1 MSFPYEPAAIPSN
14 EAERLMVLRNYEIL
28 DTSSQE
34 IFDDYTWLAS
44 RICDVPTALI
54 SLVDKNRQWFKSRV
68 GLDVLETP
76 RNVSFCAHAIHHSR
90 VMEVPDTLE
99 DQRFCQNPLVT
110 GEPYI
115 RFYAGAPLTSMEGY
129 HVGTLCVIDQKPR
142 QLSTYQKDA
151 LIRLSRQIVKQM
163 EVQQMF
169 KERRREESFLE
180 HISRSMAELASGTIS
195 PQFLQKLVNK
205 ISEILPE
212 VFVAL
217 HFNTSETEQVMVHAG
232 PTFHSENFYRKQA
245 LHVTHEY
252 RQSKNI
258 GRIRFEPPYTPL
270 FIEVTDTVLGVLSL
284 AAANQR
290 QLEKAEEFLR
300 PLMNSLS
307 SLLMSYKKSL
317 SKRQSFLHQNQQLQA
332 LQSLNQIASLPDL
345 NLKTQLQHALILG
358 CEHFNVDLGIIYEQ
372 PASAAPDATETPKRS
387 IFLEYTHAP
396 KARPMLDVTQHAEL
410 KQFLQSQESPQEL
423 KVIYSEQ
430 GPTYLKAPLDID
442 DIVGSL
448 YFACYAAPPQPFSEV
463 DIEFFRLFSRW
474 TASTWSRYNYEQQH
488 KKNEEILEKTGA
500 IAQVGGWEINLED
513 NIPIWTAQTRA
524 IHEVPDDYVPN
535 LEEAIQ
541 FYAPEARPIITALV
555 EKAIEDGTPWDVELP
570 FITAKNNAIWV
581 RSAGET
587 ETRAGKVVRLFGV
600 FQNITTRKNNER
612 IKEEFISTMNHELRT
627 PLTSIAGALSM
638 LHSQL
643 KPQSTPTIERLF
655 NIAQKNTSRLTE
667 LINDLLDIEKI
678 AAGAMRFQPRLLEV
692 NHVTEEAIRHQELF
706 AAAFNS
712 RYLFK
717 GTRQP
722 IYIHVDPLRLS
733 QILNNLLSNAAK
745 FSPPESLLEIEIQ
758 SVTIKNQLYV
768 CLRISNP
775 GPGIPPAFHKQVFKR
790 FMQVD
795 SSDKRSQGGT
805 GLGLAISKELTE
817 AMQGRIHFES
827 GNNLT
832 TFSVYFPQVDPPA
845 LPDRE
850 LKYNENQQLHYKTR
864 ILFIEDDADF
874 AAIVSEHCHDLA
886 HFSFASTL
894 TSANEALDE
903 SIFDLVLLDVLL
915 PDGSGLKLLP
925 KIRSLAIPPEIVV
938 LSAVELNAAQQ
949 KLVDESLVK
958 SRYTPEDFV
967 HWLKGKLSAP
977 PKKED

>member
-76 RNVSFCAHAIHHSR
+76 RDVSFCAHAIHHSR

-129 HVGTLCVIDQKPR
+129 HVGTLCVIDQTPR

-151 LIRLSRQIVKQM
+151 LVRLSRQIVKQM

-195 PQFLQKLVNK
+195 TQFLQKLVNK

-290 QLEKAEEFLR
+290 QLEKAEQFLR

-332 LQSLNQIASLPDL
+332 LQSLNHIACLPDL
-345 NLKTQLQHALILG
+345 NLKTQLQQALILG

-372 PASAAPDATETPKRS
+372 PVNSQRTKERL

-396 KARPMLDVTQHAEL
+396 KNRQMLDSTQQKEL
-410 KQFLQSQESPQEL
+410 QHFLQEEEASQEL
-423 KVIYSEQ
+423 KVIYSEG
-430 GPTYLKAPLDID
+430 GPAYLKAPINID
-442 DIVGSL
+442 DVHGSL
-448 YFACYAAPPQPFSEV
+448 YFASSAPPLQPFSEI
-463 DIEFFRLFSRW
+463 DIEFFRMFARW
-474 TASTWSRYNYEQQH
+474 VASTWSRYKHDQH
-488 KKNEEILEKTGA
+488 IKTNEKMLEKTGS
-500 IAQVGGWEINLED
+500 IAQVGGWELDLQTETLV
-513 NIPIWTAQTRA
+513 WTSQTRV
-524 IHEVPDDYVPN
+524 IHEVPDDYQPN
-535 LEEAIQ
+535 LAEAIE
-541 FYAPEARPIITALV
+541 FYAPEARSVVSKLV
-555 EKAIEDGTPWDVELP
+555 EKALAEGTPWDIELP
-570 FITAKNNAIWV
+570 LITAKKNKIWV
-581 RSAGET
+581 RAAGEA
-587 ETRAGKVVRLFGV
+587 ESKNGKVIRLFGA
-600 FQNITTRKNNER
+600 FQDITARKQHER

-638 LHSQL
+638 LSSQVNA
-643 KPQSTPTIERLF
+643 PSNPTLERLLK
-655 NIAQKNTSRLTE
+655 IAKKNTTRLTA
-667 LINDLLDIEKI
+667 LVNDLLDIEKI
-678 AAGAMRFQPRLLEV
+678 AAGAMNLQSRVIEV
-692 NHVTEEAIRHQELF
+692 HHAVRESIQQEETF
-706 AAAFNS
+706 AAEFDS
-712 RYLFK
+712 HYKLQ
-717 GTRQP
+717 GHGESV
-722 IYIHVDPLRLS
+722 YIQVDPLRFA
-733 QILNNLLSNAAK
+733 QILSNLLSNAAK
-745 FSPPESLLEIEIQ
+745 FSPPQSNILITVRSEIIQ
-758 SVTIKNQLYV
+758 DQKHICIQVK
-768 CLRISNP
+768 NP
-775 GPGIPPAFHKQVFKR
+775 GPGIPPHFQDEVFKR

-817 AMQGRIHFES
+817 AMGGVIYFKSNPEQT
-827 GNNLT
+827 L
-832 TFSVYFPQVDPPA
+832 FSVGFPQVAPPSTHCEK
-845 LPDRE
+845 LYSSKPVSS
-850 LKYNENQQLHYKTR
+850 KTR
-864 ILFIEDDADF
+864 ILFIEDDLDF
-874 AAIVSEHCHDLA
+874 ATIVSEQCQNLA
-886 HFSFASTL
+886 HFSFASTVERAHKVL
-894 TSANEALDE
+894 EEAN
-903 SIFDLVLLDVLL
+903 FDLVLLDVIL
-915 PDGSGLKLLP
+915 PDGSGLNLLP
-925 KIRSLAIPPEIVV
+925 HIKALGTPPEIVV

-958 SRYTPEDFV
+958 SRHTPEDFV
-967 HWLKGKLSAP
+967 HWLKDKLSAQ